1 MRRVVPLVV
10 SLSLGCG
17 GSSTPMSGADD
28 QGGEGGAPVAP
39 AADCP
44 VDEEVLPARALR
56 LTASQYKRTLGVSF
70 GMDESAI
77 DLPADAFHN
86 DGIVSFN
93 TYADVLTVTAANF
106 SSFKSVA
113 NATAPKLALQAK
125 QQHACVFATA
135 DDECL
140 NAFVG
145 DFGKRAFRRP
155 LASDEIDRY
164 RELWK
169 SSKATWSADVATNQ
183 VLRALLLSPWHL
195 YRTEFGGNE
204 VKGLVQLS
212 AHELANEL
220 AYVLTDGPADEEL
233 MSLAE
238 KGELSDA
245 EVRRA
250 QAIRLMST
258 PAGQA
263 KTMDLFVQLYGLDDV
278 LGTPKDVDKFPDF
291 TAKVRLDMRDE
302 ARSLV
307 KANLSDGGN
316 GLAGIFDADEVEIS
330 GRLARFYG
338 LTSPAADDAKALVK
352 LPEHRRGLLGLG
364 SFLSASSAVD
374 HTSTTKRGL
383 LVLTR
388 FLCGTVP
395 LPPEGAQSMAGKIFA
410 PNTDYT
416 QREHW
421 EFARKS
427 APECVSC
434 HGQFI
439 PYGLG
444 FEQFDAVGRDRPTEF
459 GKKID
464 SSVTVDGLAD
474 DVNGSYKDTAAMV
487 AKLLTTETGNACFAR
502 HARGFLFGA
511 PPGEADACRNQ
522 ALGKTLKDEGSDVRE
537 LVLALVTNP
546 SFVLRKAGN

>member
-1 MRRVVPLVV
+1 MPDE
-10 SLSLGCG
+10 GDG
-17 GSSTPMSGADD
+17 
-28 QGGEGGAPVAP
+28 QGGEDGTPVAP

-56 LTASQYKRTLGVSF
+56 LTASQYRRTLGTSF
-70 GMDESAI
+70 GVQESTI

-106 SSFKSVA
+106 SSFKDVA
-113 NATAPKLALQAK
+113 NATAPKLLMQVK
-125 QQHACVFATA
+125 QQHACVFSTA
-135 DDECL
+135 DDACIDTFIE
-140 NAFVG
+140 

-155 LASDEIDRY
+155 LASAEVGRY

-169 SSKATWSADVATNQ
+169 SSKATWSADSATNQ

-204 VKGLVQLS
+204 NKGLVQLS
-212 AHELANEL
+212 GHELANEL

-233 MSLAE
+233 MTLAE
-238 KGELSDA
+238 SGELSDA
-245 EVRRA
+245 EVRRQ
-250 QAIRLMST
+250 QAIRLMAT
-258 PAGQA
+258 PAGQTKA
-263 KTMDLFVQLYGLDDV
+263 MDLFAQLYGLDDV

-291 TAKVRLDMRDE
+291 TAKVRVDMRDE
-302 ARSLV
+302 ARGLV
-307 KANLSDGGN
+307 QSNIFDGGQ
-316 GLAGIFDADEVEIS
+316 GLAGIFGADEVEMS

-338 LTSPAADDAKALVK
+338 LTSSAADDAKARVK

-374 HTSTTKRGL
+374 HTSTSKRGL

-388 FLCGTVP
+388 FLCGNVP
-395 LPPEGAQSMAGKIFA
+395 LPPEGAQNMAGKITA

-444 FEQFDAVGRDRPTEF
+444 FEHFDAVGKDRPTEF

-464 SSVTVDGLAD
+464 PSVTIDGLAD
-474 DVNGSYKDTAAMV
+474 DVNGTYKDTAALV
-487 AKLLTTETGNACFAR
+487 AKLLSTESGNACFAR
-502 HARGFLFGA
+502 HARGFLFA
-511 PPGEADACRNQ
+511 AAPGEADSCRNR

-546 SFVLRKAGN
+546 AFVLRKAGN